1 MESRPAPKPD
11 SELRRLGH
19 TGLGLL
25 FWMATFVVAAR
36 VLDRHPE
43 SAAVR
48 GLLVA
53 LGALGCGTCAWT
65 LRRLIVNQDE
75 YSRRV
80 HISALALAFAI
91 SLGALFITDLMLRA
105 GFVSYVPLEWMWIGM
120 IVIWWPCIF
129 IVDRYYR

>member
-1 MESRPAPKPD
+1 MDARPTSKVNPV
-11 SELRRLGH
+11 LRLLGQA
-19 TGLGLL
+19 GAGLL
-25 FWMATFVVAAR
+25 FWMATFVSAAR
-36 VLDRHPE
+36 MLERHPE
-43 SAAVR
+43 SPAVR

-53 LGALGCGTCAWT
+53 LGALGCVVCAWT

-91 SLGALFITDLMLRA
+91 SAVALFITDLMQRA

-129 IVDRYYR
+129 VADRYYR